1 MKTQA
6 SEYTISHKNKQK
18 HKPTMMFKMKI
29 AILSV
34 VVVVVHCN
42 EYTTKISTSKRFIF
56 FGRERTKMDDDGKGD
71 VSRAASSM
79 PFTGMEGIDH
89 ETNDAAENAA
99 IGRRRGIDMNS
110 EFRSDYKN
118 VVQSSASHS
127 FTGAEGMYPH
137 QVSDPDT
144 ESPHAKKSKLTP
156 FRNSSG
162 KSKRDH
168 IVKKDADMPR
178 KDIKGKRILP

>member
-1 MKTQA
+1 
-6 SEYTISHKNKQK
+6 
-18 HKPTMMFKMKI
+18 MMFKMKI
-29 AILSV
+29 VILSI

-42 EYTTKISTSKRFIF
+42 EFTSKISSSKRFTF

-89 ETNDAAENAA
+89 DTSDDAEHAA
-99 IGRRRGIDMNS
+99 IGRRRGINLNS
-110 EFRSDYKN
+110 EFESDYKN

-137 QVSDPDT
+137 HVSDADT
-144 ESPHAKKSKLTP
+144 DSPHAKKSKTTHVRYSSSKNKKRTHFKERCRCTQKRYKRTSTP
-156 FRNSSG
+156 R
-162 KSKRDH
+162 
-168 IVKKDADMPR
+168 
-178 KDIKGKRILP
+178 